1 MADAQ
6 RPRLSAARPSVA
18 VAGRGDASLAHG
30 LLEMRISEGAD
41 GLASCEATFGNW
53 GARGDRVSYLYFD
66 RQLLD
71 FGKELVVGLG
81 AEPLFRGRIT
91 GLEARFPEGGAP
103 QLTVLA
109 EDRHQDLRM
118 TRRTRTFVDVTDA
131 AVFTQVATDHGL
143 RPDVRLSGPTYA
155 VLAQLNQSDLAF
167 LRERARTIDAE
178 LWMEDSTLVART
190 RSGRAAAAPL
200 RLGYGNELRE
210 FTVLADLAAQRSA
223 VTVSGWDVSAKK
235 RLAETADEA
244 VLGGEIRGGT
254 GGARAL
260 AAAFGRRAE
269 HVVHSVPL
277 SGEEAR
283 LRAETLYKRIGRRF
297 LVGHGVAD
305 TSARLR
311 LGARVELG
319 DLGGPFSGEYY
330 VSAVTHLFDAE
341 TGLRT
346 EFTAERAYLGGAAA

>member
-1 MADAQ
+1 MADAP
-6 RPRLSAARPSVA
+6 RPRLTAARPSVA
-18 VAGRGDASLAHG
+18 VGGRDDASLAHG
-30 LLEMRISEGAD
+30 LLDLRISESAD
-41 GLASCEATFGNW
+41 GLSACEATFGNW
-53 GARGDRVSYLYFD
+53 GARGDRTTYLYFD

-71 FGKELVVGLG
+71 FGKELMVGVG
-81 AEPLFRGRIT
+81 TDPLFRGRIT
-91 GLEARFPEGGAP
+91 GLEARFPGGDAP

-131 AVFTQVATDHGL
+131 DVFSQVATDHGL
-143 RPDVRLSGPTYA
+143 RPDVRLTGPTYA

-178 LWMEDSTLVART
+178 LWMDGSTLVARA
-190 RSGRAAAAPL
+190 RADRPAAPPL
-200 RLGYGNELRE
+200 PLGYGNELRE
-210 FTVLADLAAQRSA
+210 FTVLADLAGQRSA
-223 VTVSGWDVSAKK
+223 VTVSGWDVAAKE
-235 RLAETADEA
+235 RLTETADEA
-244 VLGGEIRGGT
+244 VLGAEVGGGT

-277 SGEEAR
+277 TGQEAR
-283 LRAETLYKRIGRRF
+283 HRAETLYKRIGRRF
-297 LVGHGVAD
+297 LVGHGVAE

-311 LGARVELG
+311 LGAKVELT

-330 VSAVTHLFDAE
+330 VSAVTHRFDAE

-346 EFTAERAYLGGAAA
+346 EFTAERAYLRMVHQ